1 MEEDYDYENWF
12 DDIVNSITRAAEKNY
27 EKPEEDYY
35 QEHGKYVEYYC
46 VGGDAGFVGTDEED
60 YYRVRSD
67 RKVDEKEVAIAI
79 NDYFAS
85 RSEEMWI
92 DMVETARDILESQ
105 EEIDYDD
112 EGYEEYI
119 EDYADACYDRV
130 TDFELRDELVDSGI
144 CYSEKVNDYLTIQKL
159 DYKNFKKY

>member
-1 MEEDYDYENWF
+1 MEENYDYENWF
-12 DDIVNSITRAAEKNY
+12 DDLVDSITNARGAIY

-35 QEHGKYVEYYC
+35 KEHGKYVEYYF
-46 VGGDAGFVGTDEED
+46 VGGDAGFCGTDEKD

-67 RKVDEKEVAIAI
+67 RKLDEKEVNIAV
-79 NDYFAS
+79 NEYFALQ
-85 RSEEMWI
+85 SEYMWN

-112 EGYEEYI
+112 EDCEEYI
-119 EDYADACYDRV
+119 EGYADAYYDKV
-130 TDFELRDELVDSGI
+130 TDYELRQELIESGV

-159 DYKNFKKY
+159 DY